1 MVVKELSVQNAYRK
15 ILGVEPYEHQ
25 KEAWDA
31 LTQGKSVVL
40 RAPTGSGKTEA
51 VFLPFCFGSDG
62 QLPSR
67 LIYALPLRSL
77 ANQIAERLKS
87 HTEKLGKSDWRIA
100 LQHGQKP
107 ESVLF
112 AADVIVATI
121 DQVISSYACTPLTLP
136 LRHGNIPAGAVASSF
151 LVFDEVH
158 LFDPDLALQAVRL
171 ICERLRHMGLPF
183 AILSATLPDSVLEFF
198 KRELW
203 CEVIDAQNETIK
215 RDVRMEF
222 CESELTGEAVEEA
235 MKQGH
240 RKILAVVN
248 TVERAVE
255 LFHQVQGLAKGYGYC
270 SDLLHARFLP
280 DGRQLKERWV
290 EEHFGKNALKVKS
303 LLIATQVVEVG
314 LDISADCLLTELA
327 PIDALIQRAGRCAR
341 WGGSGTVKVFKVEK
355 AAPYDEDLVDAT
367 EQVLEREPCL
377 MLGWQKA
384 KDWVNTVLSE
394 CYKRV
399 LEQGATYEQVVAGL
413 SLAAFKGDRG
423 RVEKAVRDAHSV
435 EVTLHSNPQAL
446 GKDVLRLPT
455 ISVHIGIAKSWLKN
469 GAKAWRVE
477 VDMEGQD
484 GEIQVRCEQ
493 VNERSRICLGDRLV
507 FESSKLAYDC
517 QLGLLLG
524 ASGKDFEPLPR
535 REKAQ
540 LEVTYRAELWID
552 HAVKTA
558 CWIEKL
564 LERDYRTVKG
574 LANLLKISPDEIKQA
589 AKLAALLHDLGK
601 LTVEWQKGAG
611 VRENTSACELLAHT
625 ASRDYTR
632 FPSHATVS
640 AYALWDALREAIPCQ
655 LGKAVLFAIAHHHSV
670 RAKQVPKYRLH
681 PSWQQAV
688 EEALKQVGWD
698 GDWLRKVQLERPS
711 TTDLRDSFPPLEYEC
726 LYTAYILM
734 ARWLRLADRMATEGS
749 EDAIFRYEDWFG
761 RL

>member
-1 MVVKELSVQNAYRK
+1 MVVKEMGVQDAYRK

-25 KEAWDA
+25 CKAWGA

-51 VFLPFCFGSDG
+51 VFLPFCFGRGG

-77 ANQIAERLKS
+77 ANQLAERMKNYAEKS
-87 HTEKLGKSDWRIA
+87 GKSNWRIA

-112 AADVIVATI
+112 AADVIIATI

-136 LRHGNIPAGAVASSF
+136 LRHGNIPAGAVASSL

-158 LFDPDLALQAVRL
+158 LFDLELALQAVRL

-198 KRELW
+198 QREFG
-203 CEVIDAQNETIK
+203 CEVIDAQDETNQ

-222 CESELTGEAVEEA
+222 CESELTGKVVKEA

-255 LFHQVQGLAKGYGYC
+255 LFKQVQDLAKQCGYV
-270 SDLLHARFLP
+270 SNLLHARFLP
-280 DGRQLKERWV
+280 EDRQLKEQCV
-290 EEHFGKNALKVKS
+290 NEHFGKNASEEKS

-341 WGGSGTVKVFKVEK
+341 WGGSGIVKVFKVKE
-355 AAPYDEDLVDAT
+355 AAPYDKDLVNST
-367 EQVLEREPCL
+367 EHVLSRESSL
-377 MLGWQKA
+377 MLCWQKA
-384 KDWVNTVLSE
+384 KGWVNKVLSE
-394 CYKRV
+394 RYKQV
-399 LEQGATYEQVVAGL
+399 LEQDRTYEQVVAGL
-413 SLAAFKGDRG
+413 SYAAFRGDRSK
-423 RVEKAVRDAHSV
+423 VERAVRDTQSV
-435 EVTLHSNPQAL
+435 EVILHSNPQAL
-446 GKDVLRLPT
+446 GKDILRLPT
-455 ISVHIGIAKSWLKN
+455 ISVHIGIPRSWLKK
-469 GAKAWRVE
+469 GAKAWRLE
-477 VDMEGQD
+477 VDKEGRD
-484 GEIQVRCEQ
+484 AEIQVRCEPIT
-493 VNERSRICLGDRLV
+493 ERQICLGDRLI
-507 FESSKLAYDC
+507 FEPSKLTYDC
-517 QLGLLLG
+517 QLGLFFDG
-524 ASGKDFEPLPR
+524 CGKDFEPLPG

-540 LEVTYRAELWID
+540 LEVTYRTESWID

-558 CWIEKL
+558 CWIEKI
-564 LERDYRTVKG
+564 LEQDYCAVKG
-574 LANLLKISPDEIKQA
+574 LAKLLDISADEVKRA
-589 AKLAALLHDLGK
+589 AKLAALLHDFGK
-601 LTVEWQKGAG
+601 LTIEWQRGAG
-611 VRENTSACELLAHT
+611 VSESALGHELLAHT
-625 ASRDYTR
+625 ANRDYTR

-640 AYALWDALREAIPCQ
+640 AYALWNALLEVIPCQ
-655 LGKAVLFAIAHHHSV
+655 LGKATLFAVAHHHSV

-681 PSWQQAV
+681 PNWQQAV
-688 EEALKQVGWD
+688 EEALSQTNLD
-698 GDWLRKVQLERPS
+698 SICLQKVHAEQQS
-711 TTDLRDSFPPLEYEC
+711 DVDLRDAFPPLEYER

-749 EDAIFRYEDWFG
+749 EDAVFRYEDWFG